1 MPGFAPIPYSPE
13 SAAKLAQAIAAVL
26 RPLAP
31 KGGRVK
37 DRETSRIAAKGTG
50 YSPAPSTKVDKVTEI
65 AGDEA
70 QPEGT
75 IAWRVYRCAD
85 TKMPSEL
92 QVQKFQSSSSVLTA
106 LPITYDEPEPE
117 KKSWFSSALGLN
129 ADRIAGFTS
138 VSSRGNNAS

>member
-1 MPGFAPIPYSPE
+1 MIATDCSTATTATRPCGDPGLRRRGLQHAQAELEAQRDENTCRKDFTPTE
-13 SAAKLAQAIAAVL
+13 AAAMREAIAAVL

-75 IAWRVYRCAD
+75 IAWRVYRCAN

-92 QVQKFQSSSSVLTA
+92 QV
-106 LPITYDEPEPE
+106 
-117 KKSWFSSALGLN
+117 
-129 ADRIAGFTS
+129 
-138 VSSRGNNAS
+138 